1 MLKPQ
6 DVLIVLKLAAKD
18 AIWLPSV
25 PTKIPSWPPSSDWN
39 FASLAKEL
47 FMSSSEVHAGFKRAV
62 KANLVNKLSK
72 KPNFAALA
80 EFLIHGISY
89 VFPAERGEM
98 TRGIPTAH
106 AVPPLEKLLVNNEA
120 IYPVWP
126 DPKGQT
132 WGQTFVPLY
141 KSVPK
146 AAMADPYLYELLTL
160 VDAIRGGRARE
171 KNLAVKE
178 LKQRLGVD

>member
-1 MLKPQ
+1 MLKAQ

-18 AIWLPSV
+18 AGWLPAISGT
-25 PTKIPSWPPSSDWN
+25 PWPPSTAWN

-62 KANLVNKLSK
+62 KANLICELFK
-72 KPNFAALA
+72 KPNYSALA
-80 EFLIHGISY
+80 EFLIHGLCY

-98 TRGIPTAH
+98 TRGIPTSY
-106 AVPPLEKLLVNNEA
+106 AVPPLKDLLVNSNDFT
-120 IYPVWP
+120 PVWP
-126 DPKGQT
+126 DPNGQT
-132 WGQTFVPLY
+132 WGQTFMPLY

-146 AAMADPYLYELLTL
+146 AAKADNYLYELLAL

-178 LKQRLGVD
+178 LKKRLGVD